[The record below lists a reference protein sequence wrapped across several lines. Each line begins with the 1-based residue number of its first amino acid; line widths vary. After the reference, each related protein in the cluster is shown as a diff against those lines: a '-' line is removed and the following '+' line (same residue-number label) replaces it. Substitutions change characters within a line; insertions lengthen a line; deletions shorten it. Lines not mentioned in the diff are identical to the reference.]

1 MTALYDRA
9 TLDRVP
15 WPATR
20 DGGYARRVLAP
31 LVEHGPAA
39 FIDNVHAEVR
49 VLAAD
54 GHALPLVLSD
64 PARAGADSY
73 VVSPTNHYV
82 DYGKREVELEMGG
95 ASVLRAV
102 LPPLLEGFRPLFR
115 WGGIDRVAYVNN
127 WLLSTNLHPRLAPD
141 VLRDIRDLVAA
152 TFPDRAVVFRSV
164 NETLNAELMR
174 DLRRLGFRPV
184 FSRQVYLYDPR
195 TPGAVPRS
203 LRQDAGLAR
212 RGPYAWAGADDIGDD
227 EVPRLRELYAQ
238 LYLEKYSPFNPG
250 FTERFVASALRE
262 RWLEV
267 FALRREGRTVAT
279 VGFVE
284 RGGTMTAP
292 LIGYDRALPAEE
304 GLYRRI
310 SYKLVEEAR
319 ARGLLLNQSS
329 GAAAFKRFRGGV
341 PAMEMSLVYDRH
353 LPARARLPWRVLE
366 TASRRAIVPLMRR
379 MKL

>member
-1 MTALYDRA
+1 MTALYDHE
-9 TLDRVP
+9 TIDRVP
-15 WPATR
+15 WPETP
-20 DGGYARRVLAP
+20 DGDYARRVLAP
-31 LVEHGPAA
+31 MVAHGPEA
-39 FIDNVHAEVR
+39 FIENVHAEVR
-49 VLAAD
+49 VLAAG
-54 GHALPLVLSD
+54 GHALPLVLAD
-64 PARAGADSY
+64 PARAGTDSY

-82 DYGKREVELEMGG
+82 DYGKREVELELGG
-95 ASVLRAV
+95 SPLLRRV

-115 WGGIDRVAYVNN
+115 WGAADRVAYVNN
-127 WLLSTNLHPRLAPD
+127 WLLSTNLYPSLAPD
-141 VLRDIRDLVAA
+141 LLREVRDDVAA
-152 TFPDRAVVFRSV
+152 AFPDRAVVFRSV
-164 NETLNAELMR
+164 NETLNAGLAR
-174 DLRRLGFRPV
+174 DLAALGFRPV

-195 TPGAVPRS
+195 TPGPLPRS

-212 RGPYAWAGADDIGDD
+212 RGPYAWAGADEIGDD

-250 FTERFVASALRE
+250 FTDRFVRMALRE

-267 FALRREGRTVAT
+267 FALRREGRTVAV

-284 RGGTMTAP
+284 RGGVMTAP
-292 LIGYDRALPAEE
+292 LIGYDRALPAGE

-341 PAMEMSLVYDRH
+341 PAMEMSFVFHRH
-353 LPARARLPWRVLE
+353 LPPRARLPWRVLE